1 MQSFRLNKKVLK
13 VIKFISVICLCAVF
27 WTTPLFAQAKYD
39 VKKVNENVYI
49 LTQLWQ
55 GNANVNLGVVIGKDQ
70 VLLINVM
77 MLNSATAL
85 EQEIR
90 KITDFPITY
99 VINSDSDPYNH
110 HANAYFANKGATI
123 VSHYNMK
130 YSRAYYDV
138 LFKDSIS
145 IPIGDEV
152 VTAYHTPSHTL
163 DHIDVHLEKSNVL
176 FMSDGF
182 RTNWLT
188 YTGPNGL
195 EGVVTG
201 INKAISLS
209 DENTIIVSGNTS
221 KNPHFYFG
229 SKKQLIANKEIYTK
243 FAKRVG
249 QLYET
254 GLKAEEMSMDVELN
268 AIVRDLEAYPILG
281 PYLKY
286 QIQELLE
293 VDFSKGYQL
302 TNNELMAYVG
312 VYKLTDGKVIEIVL
326 KDGKLFAIQK
336 GAFYFELKPISK
348 DTFDFKGSTSNDY
361 IKFNWSPS
369 GELLGLSP
377 ILENKGWWSTIITQG
392 IYKKISSI

>member
-1 MQSFRLNKKVLK
+1 M
-13 VIKFISVICLCAVF
+13 KFLHILSIYYVF
-27 WTTPLFAQAKYD
+27 LFTPQLVAQAKYD
-39 VKKVNENVYI
+39 LKKVNENVYI
-49 LTQLWQ
+49 LTELWE
-55 GNANVNLGVVIGKDQ
+55 GNANGNLGMVIGNDQ
-70 VLLINVM
+70 VLLINSM
-77 MLNSATAL
+77 MMSSASSL
-85 EQEIR
+85 EKEIQ
-90 KITDFPITY
+90 KITDLPITY

-110 HANAYFANKGATI
+110 HANTFFADKGATI

-130 YSRAYYDV
+130 YSTAYHGI

-163 DHIDVHLEKSNVL
+163 DHVDVYLEKSNVL

-182 RTNWLT
+182 KTNWLT

-195 EGVVTG
+195 EGVMTG
-201 INKAISLS
+201 IDKAISLS
-209 DENTIIVSGNTS
+209 DEHTIIVSGNTS
-221 KNPHFYFG
+221 KNPRFYFG
-229 SKKQLIANKEIYTK
+229 SKDQLITNKKVYIE

-249 QLYET
+249 QLYEN

-268 AIVRDLEAYPILG
+268 AIVRDLEAYPNLG

-286 QIQELLE
+286 QLEELLE
-293 VDFSKGYQL
+293 VDFSQGYQL

-312 VYKLTDGKVIEIVL
+312 VYNLPNAAPIEIVL
-326 KDGKLFAIQK
+326 EGEKLFARQE

-361 IKFNWSPS
+361 LKFKRSSN

-377 ILENKGWWSTIITQG
+377 ILESMGWWSKVITQG
-392 IYKKISSI
+392 DYIKN